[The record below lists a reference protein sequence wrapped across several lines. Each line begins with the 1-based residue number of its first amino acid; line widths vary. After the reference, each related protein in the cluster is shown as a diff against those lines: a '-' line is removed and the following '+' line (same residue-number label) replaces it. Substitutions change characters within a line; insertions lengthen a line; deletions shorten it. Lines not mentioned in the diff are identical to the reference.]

1 MDLST
6 DIYAYIHAHAKSGP
20 SRNSA
25 KPVYI
30 CLGRVEK
37 KKKKKGRKIKLRKKL
52 EKNPQADGSHKNTG
66 AGTTTVVTLIAPIV
80 R

>member
-1 MDLST
+1 MHTYTHMLKVGLLE
-6 DIYAYIHAHAKSGP
+6 ILPNQCKFVWAGW
-20 SRNSA
+20 R
-25 KPVYI
+25 
-30 CLGRVEK
+30 EK
-37 KKKKKGRKIKLRKKL
+37 KKGSKKNKL

>member
-1 MDLST
+1 MHLST

-25 KPVYI
+25 KPVYMF
-30 CLGRVEK
+30 GQGEK
-37 KKKKKGRKIKLRKKL
+37 KKKRAEKKKIL

>member
-1 MDLST
+1 MHTYTHMLKVGHLE
-6 DIYAYIHAHAKSGP
+6 ILP
-20 SRNSA
+20 NQC
-25 KPVYI
+25 I
-30 CLGRVEK
+30 CLGRVR
-37 KKKKKGRKIKLRKKL
+37 KKKKGRKKKIL